1 MKLFGQEMTENQIR
15 KIMDKAEP
23 SELLSMQKYLHIQ
36 RQMAAEKRM
45 NSETDPEIK
54 EQMRRLIAQKVYNFD
69 YLFGPAK

>member
-1 MKLFGQEMTENQIR
+1 MKLFGQEMTENQIG
-15 KIMDKAEP
+15 KIMKNATR
-23 SELLSMQKYLHIQ
+23 SEAMDIQNYLYIQ